1 MLRSLLKYLSTHP
14 SMALEVSLQ
23 MVPTSSPTGAKL
35 YSTRAPSKLSL
46 RPVVET
52 PVDSENSP
60 GYRHSNC
67 CMFQQWMAST
77 RALSESLPVGTI
89 CRRLSPVIRCI
100 SRTAAT
106 RFPSDQSTLHDA
118 SCIYSA
124 DIVWIARP
132 LWFARQALF
141 AACQYVRMSVGIIR
155 CAMKSTSR

>member
-60 GYRHSNC
+60 GYRPVTDIAIVACSSNGWLRPER
-67 CMFQQWMAST
+67 FQNRCPSA
-77 RALSESLPVGTI
+77 RFVVACNPKHLSECRHALPVGPVDAP
-89 CRRLSPVIRCI
+89 RRVLYILC
-100 SRTAAT
+100 
-106 RFPSDQSTLHDA
+106 
-118 SCIYSA
+118 
-124 DIVWIARP
+124 
-132 LWFARQALF
+132 
-141 AACQYVRMSVGIIR
+141 
-155 CAMKSTSR
+155 

>member
-60 GYRHSNC
+60 GYRPGGLTRRDLGYRVRVFSPR
-67 CMFQQWMAST
+67 FQ
-77 RALSESLPVGTI
+77 P
-89 CRRLSPVIRCI
+89 
-100 SRTAAT
+100 AAGEN
-106 RFPSDQSTLHDA
+106 F
-118 SCIYSA
+118 
-124 DIVWIARP
+124 
-132 LWFARQALF
+132 F
-141 AACQYVRMSVGIIR
+141 
-155 CAMKSTSR
+155 

>member
-60 GYRHSNC
+60 GYSHS
-67 CMFQQWMAST
+67 ADSLEAHST
-77 RALSESLPVGTI
+77 RV
-89 CRRLSPVIRCI
+89 RLNV
-100 SRTAAT
+100 
-106 RFPSDQSTLHDA
+106 D
-118 SCIYSA
+118 
-124 DIVWIARP
+124 ARP
-132 LWFARQALF
+132 LLGRK
-141 AACQYVRMSVGIIR
+141 R
-155 CAMKSTSR
+155 